1 MDKLLK
7 SITNKERT
15 YFDIDESLKLKWS
28 IELLEGLAY
37 AHSKKIIHRDLKPG
51 NIFLFTQDTAA
62 TTTKEFDEDSMINF
76 SVKIGDFG
84 FSKEMLDSC
93 LKSQLGSLHYQ
104 SPQAINNRAY
114 TFKTDVW

>member
-1 MDKLLK
+1 M
-7 SITNKERT
+7 
-15 YFDIDESLKLKWS
+15 
-28 IELLEGLAY
+28 EGLAF

-51 NIFLFTQDTAA
+51 TVFLVIQDTTTP
-62 TTTKEFDEDSMINF
+62 TTTKESDDDDDEDAMINI

-93 LKSQLGSLHYQ
+93 LKSGLGTLYYY
-104 SPQAINNRAY
+104 SPQVINNRAY

>member
-1 MDKLLK
+1 M
-7 SITNKERT
+7 
-15 YFDIDESLKLKWS
+15 
-28 IELLEGLAY
+28 EGLAY
-37 AHSKKIIHRDLKPG
+37 AHSKKIIHRDLKPS
-51 NIFLFTQDTAA
+51 NVFLVIQHTM
-62 TTTKEFDEDSMINF
+62 TKESDDEDAMINF

-93 LKSQLGSLHYQ
+93 LKSDSGTFHYQ

>member
-1 MDKLLK
+1 M
-7 SITNKERT
+7 
-15 YFDIDESLKLKWS
+15 
-28 IELLEGLAY
+28 EGLAF

-51 NIFLFTQDTAA
+51 NVFLVIKDTA
-62 TTTKEFDEDSMINF
+62 KESDDDDEDAMINF

-93 LKSQLGSLHYQ
+93 LKSDSGTFHYQ
-104 SPQAINNRAY
+104 SPQVINNRAY

>member
-1 MDKLLK
+1 M
-7 SITNKERT
+7 
-15 YFDIDESLKLKWS
+15 
-28 IELLEGLAY
+28 EGLAF
-37 AHSKKIIHRDLKPG
+37 AHSKKIIHRDFKPSYV
-51 NIFLFTQDTAA
+51 FLVTQD
-62 TTTKEFDEDSMINF
+62 TTTKESDDDDEDAMINI

-93 LKSQLGSLHYQ
+93 LKSGLGSLYYQ